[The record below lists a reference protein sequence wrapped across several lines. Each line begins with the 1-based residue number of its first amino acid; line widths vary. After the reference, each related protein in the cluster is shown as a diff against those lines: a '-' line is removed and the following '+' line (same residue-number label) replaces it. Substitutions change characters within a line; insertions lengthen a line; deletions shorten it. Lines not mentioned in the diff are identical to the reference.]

1 MDKNILKKY
10 SEKVKNTVEESKKD
24 RKKLIKNIIIIG
36 AIILACWLWNK

>member
-10 SEKVKNTVEESKKD
+10 SEKVKSTVEESKKD

-36 AIILACWLWNK
+36 EF